1 MNDYVHIYKY
11 VCVCVCV
18 CVCVLVC
25 VVVCVLCL
33 RVCLPVYCVS
43 SLNDDCTLACMM
55 GKRKAIFIGERE
67 RERSSERAGK
77 THQRWADKE
86 GLNERDQ
93 LRQRQKQT
101 LRPTWT

>member
-1 MNDYVHIYKY
+1 
-11 VCVCVCV
+11 
-18 CVCVLVC
+18 
-25 VVVCVLCL
+25 
-33 RVCLPVYCVS
+33 
-43 SLNDDCTLACMM
+43 MM
-55 GKRKAIFIGERE
+55 GKRKAKFIGERE